1 MTTPNRLS
9 AVGAARQIASGDLTS
24 TALVESCLAR
34 IAERDGAVKAFV
46 HIDPAYARAQAKAA
60 DEAARQG
67 RGVGPLHGVP
77 VAIKDIIDTADM
89 PTQQGCPIFKDQRP
103 EADAACVSALRKA
116 SAVILG
122 KTVTTEL
129 ATLTPNVTHN
139 PRHLD
144 HTPGGSS
151 SGSAAA
157 VADDMVPLALGTQT
171 GGSVIRPGSFCG
183 IYGFKPTYGLIPR
196 TGVLD
201 QAQSLD
207 TVGVY
212 ARCIEDLAVITD
224 VLAVYDP
231 RDQASLS
238 TSHASLHS
246 IATAPWKV
254 KPMFAYVKTSAW
266 EEHADAATKEA
277 FGELIETL
285 GSQVE
290 EINIDETTRDGIAAH
305 RIIND
310 AELAMR
316 FGPLLD
322 RNPDLISP
330 QLAKRIEGSRVITAT
345 QYLDALDARAR
356 LYVSCQHLFTE
367 YGNIL
372 TLAAPGTAPKG
383 LGSTGKPIFN
393 SFWTM
398 MGTPAVTLPLLE
410 VDGLPLGVQLIGARR
425 DDGRLLRTARLLV
438 EQLSAEA

>member
-1 MTTPNRLS
+1 MSTANQLS
-9 AVGAARQIASGDLTS
+9 AVEAAARIASGDLTS
-24 TALVESCLAR
+24 SALVDACLAR

-89 PTQQGCPIFKDQRP
+89 PTQQGCPIFKDHRP

-116 SAVILG
+116 GAIILG

-196 TGVLD
+196 PGVLD

-212 ARCIEDLAVITD
+212 ARSIEDLAVITD
-224 VLAVYDP
+224 VLAVHDP
-231 RDQASLS
+231 RDPASLS
-238 TSHASLHS
+238 ISHASLRS
-246 IATAPWKV
+246 IAMSAWKV

-266 EEHADAATKEA
+266 DEHAEAATKEA
-277 FGELIETL
+277 FGELIESL

-290 EINIDETTRDGIAAH
+290 EMSIDETTREGFAAH
-305 RIIND
+305 RVIND

-316 FGPLLD
+316 YGPLLD
-322 RNPDLISP
+322 RNPEHISP
-330 QLAKRIEGSRVITAT
+330 RLAKQIEGGRAITAT
-345 QYLDALDARAR
+345 AYLAALDARAR

-367 YGNIL
+367 YGTIL
-372 TLAAPGTAPKG
+372 TLAAPGPAPKS
-383 LGSTGKPIFN
+383 LAATGNPIFN
-393 SFWTM
+393 GFWTM

-410 VDGLPLGVQLIGARR
+410 VDGMPLGVQLIGARR

-438 EQLSAEA
+438 EQLSAGS